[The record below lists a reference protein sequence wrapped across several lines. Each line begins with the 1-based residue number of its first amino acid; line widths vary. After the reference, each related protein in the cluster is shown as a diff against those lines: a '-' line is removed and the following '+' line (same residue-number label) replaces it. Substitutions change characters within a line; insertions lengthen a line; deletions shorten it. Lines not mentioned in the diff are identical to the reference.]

1 MVYIG
6 SFDLTRDTK
15 GRIFIPARYREVLGE
30 EFVLFRSPDKCIF
43 IYDYEEFERIVNLVK
58 EKSRTAEEREK
69 QRNFFDA
76 AYPVTMDKQGRFTMP
91 QDFAKYAS
99 LGTNIVIKGRA
110 NRMEIWSKEVLDARG
125 KAPEEMTQEDFPDV
139 PY

>member
-1 MVYIG
+1 MYI
-6 SFDLTRDTK
+6 STFEHTRDAK
-15 GRIFIPARYREVLGE
+15 GRIFVPARYRETLGE

-43 IYDYEEFERIVNLVK
+43 IYDYEEFQKIVDQVK

-91 QDFAKYAS
+91 QEFAKYAS
-99 LGTNIVIKGRA
+99 LETNIVIKGRA

-125 KAPEEMTQEDFPDV
+125 KAPENLTEADFPDV
-139 PY
+139 SY